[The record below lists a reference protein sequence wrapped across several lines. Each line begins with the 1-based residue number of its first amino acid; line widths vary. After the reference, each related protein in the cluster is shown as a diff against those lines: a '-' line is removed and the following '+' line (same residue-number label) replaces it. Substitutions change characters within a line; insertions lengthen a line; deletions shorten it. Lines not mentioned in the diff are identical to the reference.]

1 MRNISR
7 RDNLEVL
14 AKIYLY
20 KQNENTVYNRENE
33 SSYSYEKGRLVGF
46 CMACDYDINETEEY
60 LKIKLRTGSTI
71 LKINKDEFRNDLM
84 AR

>member
-1 MRNISR
+1 MRSIFR
-7 RDNLEVL
+7 CDNLEAI

-46 CMACDYDINETEEY
+46 CMACDYDINETEKY
-60 LKIKLRTGSTI
+60 LKIKLRSGVTI
-71 LKINKDEFRNDLM
+71 LTLNKDEFRE
-84 AR
+84 

>member
-1 MRNISR
+1 MRKLSR
-7 RDNLEVL
+7 RDNLEAL

-46 CMACDYDINETEEY
+46 CMACDYDIDETHEY
-60 LKIKLRTGSTI
+60 LKIKLRNGTTI
-71 LKINKDEFRNDLM
+71 LKINKDDLTK
-84 AR
+84 

>member
-1 MRNISR
+1 MRSISR
-7 RDNLEVL
+7 RDNLEAL

-46 CMACDYDINETEEY
+46 CMACDYDDINETEKY
-60 LKIKLRTGSTI
+60 LKIKLRSGGTI
-71 LKINKDEFRNDLM
+71 LTLNKDEFRE
-84 AR
+84 

>member
-1 MRNISR
+1 MRSISR
-7 RDNLEVL
+7 HDNLEAL

-46 CMACDYDINETEEY
+46 CMACNYDINETEKY
-60 LKIKLRTGSTI
+60 LKIKLRSGVTI
-71 LKINKDEFRNDLM
+71 LTLNKDEFRE
-84 AR
+84 